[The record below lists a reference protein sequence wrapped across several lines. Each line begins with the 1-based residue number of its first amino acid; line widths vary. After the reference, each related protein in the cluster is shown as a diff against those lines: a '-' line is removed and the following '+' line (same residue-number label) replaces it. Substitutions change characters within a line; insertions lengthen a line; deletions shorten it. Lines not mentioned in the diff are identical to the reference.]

1 MLQII
6 LESNFYWLKKN
17 FFNSSFVSD
26 SIMQIFVNM
35 FFFFFPLLI
44 VLFLRFEVTGE
55 EKKIKSC

>member
-35 FFFFFPLLI
+35 VFFFPLVI

>member
-6 LESNFYWLKKN
+6 LESNFYWLKKKN

-35 FFFFFPLLI
+35 VFFPLLI

-55 EKKIKSC
+55 EKNIKSC